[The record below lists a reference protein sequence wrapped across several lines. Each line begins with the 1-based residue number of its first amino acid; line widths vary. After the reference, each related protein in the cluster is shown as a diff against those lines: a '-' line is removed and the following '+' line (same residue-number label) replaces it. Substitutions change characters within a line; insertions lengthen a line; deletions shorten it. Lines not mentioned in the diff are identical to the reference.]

1 MKILIVEDE
10 EILGKVLEEK
20 FEDNDF
26 KVSIAKDGE
35 SVLPMAK
42 KFNPDIILLDLILP
56 KLDGLEVLA
65 KLKSDEDLR
74 DIPVIMLSNL
84 NEDDKIKQALNL
96 GAVDYMTKIQHPIN
110 EVIDKVNKYVL
121 KAR

>member
-20 FEDNDF
+20 FENNDF

-35 SVLPMAK
+35 SVLTMAK
-42 KFNPDIILLDLILP
+42 KFNPDIILLDIILP

-65 KLKSDEDLR
+65 KLKSDEDLK

-84 NEDDKIKQALNL
+84 NEDDKIKQALSL

-110 EVIDKVNKYVL
+110 EVIDKVNRYIL
-121 KAR
+121 KAK